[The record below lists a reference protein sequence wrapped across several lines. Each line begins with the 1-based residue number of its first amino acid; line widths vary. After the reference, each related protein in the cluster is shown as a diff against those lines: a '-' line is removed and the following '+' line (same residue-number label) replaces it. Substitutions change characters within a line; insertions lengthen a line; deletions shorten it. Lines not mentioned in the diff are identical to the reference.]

1 MFQCSSPA
9 MLLTSFILLTLVN
22 FAQTIGRTQSTAVEG
37 VLMCEDKPARNVLV
51 KLFEHDTITPDELM
65 DSAESEQRTVKFKL
79 VAIADEIGAIE
90 PKLNIYH
97 DCDDGIKPCQRKLTI
112 FVPSQYITDAKQ
124 PSKTFNI
131 GILQLA
137 GKFEGEERDCLHA

>member
-1 MFQCSSPA
+1 
-9 MLLTSFILLTLVN
+9 
-22 FAQTIGRTQSTAVEG
+22 
-37 VLMCEDKPARNVLV
+37 MCEDKPAQNVLI
-51 KLFEHDTITPDELM
+51 KLFEHDTLTPDELM
-65 DSAESEQRTVKFKL
+65 DSAESDSHGKFKL
-79 VAIADEIGAIE
+79 SGHADEIGAIE